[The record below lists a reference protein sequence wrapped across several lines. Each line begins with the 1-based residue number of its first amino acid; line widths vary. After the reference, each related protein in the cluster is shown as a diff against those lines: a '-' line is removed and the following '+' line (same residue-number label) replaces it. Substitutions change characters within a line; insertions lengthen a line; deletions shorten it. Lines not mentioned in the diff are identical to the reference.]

1 MSTAP
6 RPRIIT
12 VAFWLTMVGAVLLLA
27 GGLVGV
33 STSLTT
39 PASAFP
45 DSLGEGQAHRI
56 LLMHGGVGAVLAVA
70 GLGLS
75 FLAGRTRN
83 GDKRFRRA
91 LAALAGGVVFVV
103 FLLALFAP
111 YNLELLALI
120 GVVPVAVGATLFT
133 RPAAAAWFED
143 AT

>member
-12 VAFWLTMVGAVLLLA
+12 IAFWLTMVGAVLLLA
-27 GGLVGV
+27 GGILGIT
-33 STSLTT
+33 TSLTT
-39 PASAFP
+39 PESAFP
-45 DSLGEGQAHRI
+45 SMGEGQAHRI

-91 LAALAGGVVFVV
+91 LAALAGGVVFIV

-120 GVVPVAVGATLFT
+120 GVVPVAIGATLFT
-133 RPAAAAWFED
+133 RPAAAEWFED
-143 AT
+143 GS

>member
-12 VAFWLTMVGAVLLLA
+12 IAFWLTIVGAVLLLA
-27 GGLVGV
+27 GGILGIT
-33 STSLTT
+33 TSLTT

-45 DSLGEGQAHRI
+45 DSMGEDQAHRV
-56 LLMHGGVGAVLAVA
+56 LLMHGGVGAVMAVA
-70 GLGLS
+70 GLALS
-75 FLAGRTRN
+75 LLAGRTRN

-91 LAALAGGVVFVV
+91 LAALAGGVVFMV

-111 YNLELLALI
+111 YNIELLALI

-133 RPAAAAWFED
+133 RPAAAEWFEG

>member
-1 MSTAP
+1 MPTAP

-12 VAFWLTMVGAVLLLA
+12 IAFWLTMIGAVLLLA
-27 GGLVGV
+27 GGILGIT
-33 STSLTT
+33 TSLTT
-39 PASAFP
+39 SPSAFP
-45 DSLGEGQAHRI
+45 ASLGAGQVHRI
-56 LLMHGGVGAVLAVA
+56 LLMHAGVGAVLAVA

-91 LAALAGGVVFVV
+91 LAALAGSVVFIV

-133 RPAAAAWFED
+133 RPAAANWFED
-143 AT
+143 AS

>member
-12 VAFWLTMVGAVLLLA
+12 IAFWLTMVGAVLLLA
-27 GGLVGV
+27 GGILGIT
-33 STSLTT
+33 TSLTT
-39 PASAFP
+39 PESAFP
-45 DSLGEGQAHRI
+45 AMGAGQAHRI

-91 LAALAGGVVFVV
+91 LAALAGGVVFIV

-111 YNLELLALI
+111 YNLELPALI
-120 GVVPVAVGATLFT
+120 GVVPVAIGATLFT
-133 RPAAAAWFED
+133 RPAAAEWFED
-143 AT
+143 GS

>member
-1 MSTAP
+1 MTTAP
-6 RPRIIT
+6 RPRVIT
-12 VAFWLTMVGAVLLLA
+12 IAFWLTMVGSVLLLA
-27 GGLVGV
+27 GGILGI

-39 PASAFP
+39 PPSAFP
-45 DSLGEGQAHRI
+45 ASLGAGQAHRI

-83 GDKRFRRA
+83 GDKRYRRA
-91 LAALAGGVVFVV
+91 LAALAGGVVVVV

-111 YNLELLALI
+111 YNLELPALI

-133 RPAAAAWFED
+133 RPAAADWFEESS
-143 AT
+143 